1 MTDQRQGRS
10 AFLAAATTLLIAA
23 SLLVTTPVDPV
34 LADGNEGPGA
44 PAAFRA
50 LTAGSNHTCAILA
63 NGTLRCWGLN
73 ALGQLGLGD
82 SLARGDSPGEMG
94 LALSPVAL
102 GSNRTAAAVSAGTDF
117 TCALLDN
124 ATVKCWGRNNAG
136 NLGQGDFATR
146 GDAPGQMGDALP
158 TVNLGTGRTATAI
171 SAGDSHACA
180 LLDNATVKCWGAG
193 ASGRLGY
200 GDAGTRGDNANEM
213 GDALPT
219 VSLGTGRTATA
230 ISAGGTHTC
239 ARLDNGTVKCWGA
252 GASGQLGYGDIATRG
267 DNANE
272 MGDALP
278 AVSLGTGRTATAI
291 SAGVNST
298 CALLDNGTVKCW
310 GANSAGQLGYGDTA
324 ARGDNADEMGDALPA
339 VNLGA
344 GRTATGVATANTHTC
359 ALLDNATT
367 KCWGSGANGRT
378 GQGNTAT
385 LGDAANEMGDALP
398 VIDLGTG
405 RTATAIT
412 AGNNHTCATLDD
424 ATRRCWGFSGNGELG
439 QGSTATL
446 GDAANEMGDH
456 LRPIDLRPP
465 GLSGTVTDS
474 VTGAPIPGAFVAV
487 LRTSDFGAATS
498 MVADGSGNY
507 EAMVP
512 AGSYF
517 LYVIDPAA
525 AHVAGFSGPPTT
537 YTVTSTGNLDADST
551 MVPTRGGISGTVTDQ
566 DTAGPLGG
574 VWVLAISLAGG
585 ISGGAFTAG
594 NGTYT
599 ITGLPVGT
607 YKVTFFDGFG
617 GRAQEYW
624 DNASTF
630 DGGTTLNVTAGNVTT
645 GRNAALDFP

>member
-1 MTDQRQGRS
+1 MNRQGPTRA
-10 AFLAAATTLLIAA
+10 AFRATATAMLIVASVLMTAPAA
-23 SLLVTTPVDPV
+23 PV

-82 SLARGDSPGEMG
+82 NLARGDSPGEMG
-94 LALSPVAL
+94 LALPPVAL

-158 TVNLGTGRTATAI
+158 AVNLGTGRIATAI
-171 SAGDSHACA
+171 SAGDSHAWA

-193 ASGRLGY
+193 ASGRLGL
-200 GDAGTRGDNANEM
+200 GDA
-213 GDALPT
+213 
-219 VSLGTGRTATA
+219 
-230 ISAGGTHTC
+230 
-239 ARLDNGTVKCWGA
+239 
-252 GASGQLGYGDIATRG
+252 ATRG
-267 DNANE
+267 NEPGE

-310 GANSAGQLGYGDTA
+310 GANTSGQLGYGDIA
-324 ARGDNADEMGDALPA
+324 ARGDNANEMGDALPA
-339 VNLGA
+339 VNLGT
-344 GRTATGVATANTHTC
+344 GRTATGIVTANNHSCTV
-359 ALLDNATT
+359 LDNGTA
-367 KCWGSGANGRT
+367 KCWGSGSNGRT
-378 GQGNTAT
+378 GLGNTT
-385 LGDAANEMGDALP
+385 TIGDAPGEMGDALP
-398 VIDLGTG
+398 AINLGSGHTG
-405 RTATAIT
+405 TAIT
-412 AGNNHTCATLDD
+412 TGSNFTCVSLND
-424 ATRRCWGFSGNGELG
+424 ATRKCWGFNGNGELG
-439 QGSTATL
+439 QGNTTWL
-446 GDAANEMGDH
+446 GDDPNEMGDH

-498 MVADGSGNY
+498 MIADGSGNY